1 MRFNEKCNVL
11 YFSSFYNSIS
21 SPSTGLPPVD
31 GRRSPTSPSPAL
43 SLSAR
48 SSVQP
53 PQVLFNEHK
62 SIEIPVSFHVNIFSW
77 IFQGPQ
83 KIPTSMDKPNTNSA
97 FSRTS
102 PNVQFTHPSSHRP
115 ASPSQTQNSLTRA
128 SPLHLSHHSTS
139 SSSALPGAS
148 TPNTGIFK
156 RQSHMTPPPT
166 SSSPL
171 YTDKRYFKMN
181 NIFKLQIT
189 KYSINFSIRAVRWIK
204 YIHHQHNRHH
214 NNLHSKLRRN
224 HEAVHRHLFC
234 DIHNQCHCRW
244 LVKVQFHRQCYCS
257 PIHHTRRID
266 IHRIYFTRRVHSTLR
281 IHIIHMDHLSN
292 IWNLQQLVLAWIKL
306 SFHIIQVKQHDT
318 KIHHHIPTNN
328 LQIFYKWK
336 TKWNRQHQKLLK
348 GNYLLAQS
356 IFDIRKKKND

>member
-1 MRFNEKCNVL
+1 
-11 YFSSFYNSIS
+11 
-21 SPSTGLPPVD
+21 
-31 GRRSPTSPSPAL
+31 
-43 SLSAR
+43 
-48 SSVQP
+48 
-53 PQVLFNEHK
+53 
-62 SIEIPVSFHVNIFSW
+62 
-77 IFQGPQ
+77 
-83 KIPTSMDKPNTNSA
+83 MDKPNTSSA

-115 ASPSQTQNSLTRA
+115 QSPSQTQNMSLTRA
-128 SPLHLSHHSTS
+128 SPLHLSHHST

-181 NIFKLQIT
+181 DIFKLQIT
-189 KYSINFSIRAVRWIK
+189 KYSINLSIRAVRWIK
-204 YIHHQHNRHH
+204 YIHQQHNRHLSH
-214 NNLHSKLRRN
+214 LLSKQLHN

-234 DIHNQCHCRW
+234 DIHNQCHYRW

-266 IHRIYFTRRVHSTLR
+266 IHRIYFTRRVHSTRR

-292 IWNLQQLVLAWIKL
+292 IWNLQQLVLAWIRP

-328 LQIFYKWK
+328 LQTFYKWK
-336 TKWNRQHQKLLK
+336 TKWNRQHQNLLK
-348 GNYLLAQS
+348 GIYLLALS
-356 IFDIRKKKND
+356 IFKIRKKKKLNIWIVLAAAQIQRAHRFRVNIINILIHLIQHLEKVQFHYHLVKVIWKHYERMHIQLAAVAFGKYLFISFHTMSKRSHF